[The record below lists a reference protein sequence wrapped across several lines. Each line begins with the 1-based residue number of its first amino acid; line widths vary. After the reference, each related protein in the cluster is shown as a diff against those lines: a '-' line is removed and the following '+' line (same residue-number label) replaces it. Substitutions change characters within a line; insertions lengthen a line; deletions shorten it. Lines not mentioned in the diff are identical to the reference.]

1 MEVANH
7 LRVPVTEQSQS
18 AAARFSARDLAVQAG
33 FSDTDVYRVGIVA
46 SELSTNL
53 VKHATDGELLMRVTG
68 TVPSGEIELLSIDRG
83 PGIPDVSQSLAD
95 GHSTAGSPG
104 NGLGAICRLSDE
116 FDIHSSVDR
125 GTVVYVRLRADR
137 AARPPAHRFVVGAVS
152 VPAAGEQMCGDTW
165 AVLRRPA
172 GLVVLVADGIGHGPQ
187 AADAAM
193 AASAAFGGRPFSS
206 PADALG
212 MIHDA
217 VRHTRGAA
225 AAIAHIEQASG
236 VLSYAGVGNV
246 SATIC
251 SNGTTRQAVSHNGT
265 LGHQARYFRDYTYPW
280 PPNSLFVMHTDGL
293 KTHWSLDTYPGVK
306 ARHPAVVA
314 SILYRDY
321 SRQRDDV
328 TVIVARES
336 S

>member
-18 AAARFSARDLAVQAG
+18 AAARFAARDLAVMAG
-33 FSDTDVYRVGIVA
+33 FSDTDVYRTGIVA
-46 SELSTNL
+46 TELSTNL
-53 VKHATDGELLMRVTG
+53 VKHASDGELLMRITG
-68 TVPSGEIELLSIDRG
+68 TVPGEIELLAIDRG
-83 PGIPDVSQSLAD
+83 PGIPDVSRSLVD

-116 FDIHSSVDR
+116 FDIQSAVNR
-125 GTVVYVRLRADR
+125 GTVVYVRLRAQR
-137 AARPPAHRFVVGAVS
+137 AARAAAHRFVVGAVS

-165 AVLRRPA
+165 SVLRRPD
-172 GLVVLVADGIGHGPQ
+172 GLIILVADGIGHGPQ
-187 AADAAM
+187 AADAAT
-193 AASAAFGGRPFSS
+193 AASVAFGARPFSS
-206 PADALG
+206 PAGTLEV
-212 MIHDA
+212 IHDA

-225 AAIAHIEQASG
+225 AAIAQIEQRTG
-236 VLSYAGVGNV
+236 VLSFAGVGNV
-246 SATIC
+246 SAAIC

-265 LGHQARYFRDYTYPW
+265 LGHQARHFRDYTYPW
-280 PPNSLFVMHTDGL
+280 PPDSLFVMHTDGL
-293 KTHWSLDTYPGVK
+293 KTHWSLDQYAGVK

-328 TVIVARES
+328 TVLVAREAS
-336 S
+336 